1 MNVVRG
7 LVSKK
12 KNRFVEGDFDLDL
25 SYIPHGKKTTNGQDK
40 LIAMGFPS
48 EGAEAMY
55 RNPLSEVKRFFETY
69 HSEHYKVCAPNIIVL
84 YIQFLYSLF
93 FILLIT
99 SFVNLELQS
108 FTSYKSLSK
117 LLAI

>member
-69 HSEHYKVCAPNIIVL
+69 HSEHYKVLEGCIIIIFIFL
-84 YIQFLYSLF
+84 SQF
-93 FILLIT
+93 
-99 SFVNLELQS
+99 SFW
-108 FTSYKSLSK
+108 
-117 LLAI
+117 I